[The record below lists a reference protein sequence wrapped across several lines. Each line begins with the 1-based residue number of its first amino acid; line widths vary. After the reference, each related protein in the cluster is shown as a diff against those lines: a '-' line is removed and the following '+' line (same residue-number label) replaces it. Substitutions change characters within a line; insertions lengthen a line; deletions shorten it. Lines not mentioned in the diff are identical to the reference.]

1 MLTKVEVKLN
11 QFHKYKQPDDTIPPG
26 IYYRSGAKPLAGLKA
41 LACTEIKSK
50 RFTWLLPYEPW
61 VKRAVEGWTPPEAK
75 WIGKMDLSDDDTVN
89 EVCEFFRI
97 PRTLWD
103 GTADRKPLRNWQRSR
118 LADCCFAVKQFGKY
132 SHGEQAPIGS
142 GKTLYGLVL
151 ANAFERSVVCA
162 PKHLQKGWADQAIY
176 WGLPLPKVTTY
187 HSAHHQ
193 LDNSPQ
199 VVIGDEALYA
209 MNPTT
214 GLHSNLKNLMAG
226 RDVKIAVAYTG
237 SSCSTKP
244 SDLRWL
250 RCTSPGC
257 VPDLHQAWQH
267 LWGND
272 TELVEVAPEKKVYVT
287 KSWNLDAIAE
297 FIRPYCGVVSLAE
310 IAAELP
316 PVEYRRVRVPCP
328 KDWDLVRKGGGT
340 EAGASKR
347 VAQARQLS
355 DGFILD
361 DIGDAVELNRD
372 KVGAVR
378 EIVENTE
385 EPVVIYCAWSH
396 TIEMVAK
403 EFEDERPAI
412 LRGGADYGAE
422 LARFLNGD
430 TRLIIINTRISTG
443 LNLQKRARLMAFVS
457 NGMSPIDRQQ
467 AIGRIVRPGQEH
479 PCVIFD
485 ILADGTLDER
495 QLELLQEHSGMSVGM
510 VESMLARELGRK
522 EAA

>member
-1 MLTKVEVKLN
+1 MLTKVEVKSN

-41 LACTEIKSK
+41 LACTEIKTK

-75 WIGKMDLSDDDTVN
+75 WIGKMDLSDDDTVD
-89 EVCEFFRI
+89 EVCEFFKIKR
-97 PRTLWD
+97 PLW
-103 GTADRKPLRNWQRSR
+103 TKLRNWHKSR
-118 LADCCFAVKQFGKY
+118 LADCAYAVQQFGKY
-132 SHGEQAPIGS
+132 SHGEQAPIGA
-142 GKTLYGLVL
+142 GKTLYGLIL

-162 PKHLQKGWADQAIY
+162 PKHLQKGWADEATK
-176 WGLPLPKVTTY
+176 WDLPLPKITTY

-199 VVIGDEALYA
+199 VVVGDEALYA

-287 KSWNLDAIAE
+287 KSWNLDSIAE

-361 DIGDAVELNRD
+361 DIGDAVELSRD
-372 KVGAVR
+372 KVNAVR

-385 EPVVIYCAWSH
+385 EAVVIYAAWSH
-396 TIEMVAK
+396 TIDMLSK
-403 EFEDERPAI
+403 EFEDDKPAV
-412 LRGGADYGAE
+412 LRGGSDYGAE
-422 LARFLNGD
+422 LARFLDGS
-430 TRLIIINTRISTG
+430 TRILIANTRISTG
-443 LNLQKRARLMAFVS
+443 MNLQERCRLMVFVS
-457 NGMSPIDRQQ
+457 NDLCPVNRQQ
-467 AIGRIVRPGQEH
+467 AEGRIVRPGQRNG
-479 PCVIFD
+479 CVIID
-485 ILADGTLDER
+485 VLADGTMDER
-495 QLELLQEHSGMSVGM
+495 QLELLKDHRGLSAGM
-510 VESMLARELGRK
+510 VESMLARELR
-522 EAA
+522 